1 MRNKHLEGEKKMS
14 KKEQAEFLKKL
25 LNVSEVKVGVVRRN
39 KNVRNKRNN

>member
-1 MRNKHLEGEKKMS
+1 MKNKHLVKMS
-14 KKEQAEFLKKL
+14 KKEQTEFLKKL